1 MQITT
6 KQKILLGITAVALG
20 LIGFSIT
27 TAPEQFSRSAIIGG
41 FLAIASIVVIF
52 SVGAIKMLIP
62 DKINLKRDI
71 PLAIGFTILWIALSY
86 IGFSIGVPSAVTF
99 DQLSFL
105 VIAIAFPIIET
116 LFFIIVIPLLLFKA
130 TNNFLIAIIITS
142 ISAVAYHYVAYGSSL
157 AGLNS
162 AFISVFGFFALSIFI
177 TYKVANKSFLPAML
191 SHIAINSFIVLPQFL
206 AVAGVN

>member
-62 DKINLKRDI
+62 DKVNLKRDI

-116 LFFIIVIPLLLFKA
+116 LFFIIVIPLLIFKA
-130 TNNFLIAIIITS
+130 YCQRYISLKINFIW
-142 ISAVAYHYVAYGSSL
+142 
-157 AGLNS
+157 N
-162 AFISVFGFFALSIFI
+162 
-177 TYKVANKSFLPAML
+177 
-191 SHIAINSFIVLPQFL
+191 
-206 AVAGVN
+206 